1 VDKEKE
7 NAPTIREA
15 TLDDADSIIAI
26 GRELVADGDTYVFS
40 PLTSDDEL
48 KAYWLSPAGRT
59 FVAAVEGQAAGC
71 YFLRSNYPGRGR
83 HVANASFAVARRFA
97 RRGIGRAMGEHSVEL
112 ARSLG
117 YKAMQFNLVVSTNE
131 PAVTL
136 WRTLGFRIVG
146 TLPRV
151 FDHPTRGLV
160 DAYVMHR
167 FL

>member
-1 VDKEKE
+1 MDEK
-7 NAPTIREA
+7 PVIR
-15 TLDDADSIIAI
+15 DAMAADGAAIVAI
-26 GRELVADGDTYVFS
+26 GRELVEDGDTFVF
-40 PLTSDDEL
+40 PPATTDDEL

-59 FVAAVEGQAAGC
+59 FVALVDGATAGC

-83 HVANASFAVARRFA
+83 HVANVSYAVARRFT
-97 RRGIGRAMGEHSVEL
+97 RRGIGRAMAEHSLEV
-112 ARSLG
+112 ARFLG
-117 YKAMQFNLVVSTNE
+117 YQAMQFNLVVSTNE

-146 TLPRV
+146 TLPKV